1 MNMNIY
7 NPYVRQELELYHH
20 GVAGQRWGKKNGP
33 PYPLSASAH
42 SASEKKAGWRKSL
55 NGGGSSAK
63 RTKPAQSK
71 NKSVV
76 NALKRKF
83 DSITPEQK
91 AKAKKIAKTAL
102 IVAGAIAIT
111 ALAGYGAYHGV
122 KALKAYQ
129 YAKISK
135 DYHKA
140 IKEHYESEKIWDNI
154 HSMFK
159 SKIDSGEPFTNKNV
173 EEVVNSA
180 WLNYIRKRDK
190 LDDARRAWANSR
202 GVTLNRPRPRVSNA
216 SPFLI
221 LR

>member
-1 MNMNIY
+1 MNINIY

-20 GVAGQRWGKKNGP
+20 GVAGQKWGKKNGP
-33 PYPLSASAH
+33 PYPLAASAH

-55 NGGGSSAK
+55 NSGGASAK
-63 RTKPAQSK
+63 HTKSARSK

-76 NALKRKF
+76 DALKRKF

-91 AKAKKIAKTAL
+91 AKAKKIVKTAL
-102 IVAGAIAIT
+102 IVAGAIAVT

-140 IKEHYESEKIWDNI
+140 IKEYYNSKKSWDTIHDSFKTAIESDRPI
-154 HSMFK
+154 
-159 SKIDSGEPFTNKNV
+159 TNKTANDII
-173 EEVVNSA
+173 NNG
-180 WLNYIRKRDK
+180 WWDYLKKRHN
-190 LDDARRAWANSR
+190 LDVARRAWASSR
-202 GVTLNRPRPRVSNA
+202 GVELNRIRPRVSNV
-216 SPFLI
+216 SPFLY
-221 LR
+221 

>member
-1 MNMNIY
+1 MNINIY
-7 NPYVRQELELYHH
+7 NPYVRRELELYHH
-20 GVAGQRWGKKNGP
+20 GIAGQRWGKKNGP
-33 PYPLSASAH
+33 PYPLSAGAH

-55 NGGGSSAK
+55 SGGGGSSK
-63 RTKPAQSK
+63 RTKSSNSK

-76 NALKRKF
+76 NALKRKL

-102 IVAGAIAIT
+102 IVAGVIAVT

-140 IKEHYESEKIWDNI
+140 IKEYYNSKKSWDTI
-154 HSMFK
+154 HDSFK
-159 SKIDSGEPFTNKNV
+159 SAIESDRPITNKTANDIINNGWWDYL
-173 EEVVNSA
+173 E
-180 WLNYIRKRDK
+180 KRHN
-190 LDDARRAWANSR
+190 LDVARRAWANSR
-202 GVTLNRPRPRVSNA
+202 GVTLNRPRPRAINA
-216 SPFLI
+216 SPFLY
-221 LR
+221 